1 MYAKLSDNK
10 IQFAPKQVPMEG
22 RTVINPN
29 EDMLVAY
36 GYLPVQY
43 TNPPSVDDGYYA
55 VHRWAQSE
63 TAIVQVWDILPDTR
77 QMTESDVLRVMIGKT
92 INNLDIPDTIA
103 SRMVDYYPELTGDG
117 SLIKAG
123 TKINW
128 RGQLKKAAV
137 DLWDTAEN
145 SPDNAPTLWADIA
158 YKDGIRIAPETFTAT
173 NAAAMGELMWFGEHI
188 YMSGMAGNV
197 YTPEQAPNAWE
208 LIR

>member
-1 MYAKLSDNK
+1 MRIFDGK
-10 IQFAPKQVPMEG
+10 IYRDATAEELVHLEVGARRAQMEEATRLLTLEEVQALTIRKQ
-22 RTVINPN
+22 IN
-29 EDMLVAY
+29 
-36 GYLPVQY
+36 
-43 TNPPSVDDGYYA
+43 S
-55 VHRWAQSE
+55 
-63 TAIVQVWDILPDTR
+63 I
-77 QMTESDVLRVMIGKT
+77 
-92 INNLDIPDTIA
+92 DIPDATA
-103 SRMVDYYPELTGDG
+103 SRMVAYYPELAGDG

-137 DLWDTAEN
+137 DLWDTEEN

-173 NAAAMGELMWFGEHI
+173 NAAAMDELMWFGEHI
-188 YMSGMAGNV
+188 YRSGMSGNV